1 MADNVKIQFEIDGID
16 PAVSSV
22 KELEGALKGV
32 EKQSKKTEKT
42 IDNTTDAAKDLAAA
56 AKKTGEDG
64 DAATRLLD
72 EGFGGIGSKIR
83 ESFKATKTLGKS
95 FVTSFKAGVKG
106 ASSMGKAL
114 IATGIGAIIV
124 GVGLLVAY
132 WDDIVGLVS
141 GVSADQEKLL
151 QDTKDTAVAQQDAL
165 DSISAQANSLKLAGK
180 SEEEIRQM
188 KIAQTDEIIRTM
200 EVQLALEKEQAEAAL
215 KAQKRN
221 KEFAQI
227 VIGILTAPIT
237 MLLGAVDALT
247 YGLSQVT
254 GIDATSLA
262 DDFTGSIAEFI
273 GFDPEQTKKDSDESL
288 SETERAIEKLKGQR
302 DGIILQSQK
311 ANQDA
316 KDKAVQTQKE
326 LNDELDLL
334 KAQNIEGAEAQAL
347 ALLEIE
353 RQKNRQILKD
363 KGATDALL
371 LEFDQ
376 NYSDQKQA
384 IIDDFDKTQEEKR
397 LANKAIVDAAL
408 AQADL
413 DSIENMFERARQE
426 LEFQKL
432 QDLEKLK
439 QAGATA
445 EQLAVIEKQYS
456 DKKKAINQDEK
467 DYNDE
472 LRELTLDESLNAGK
486 ALLGN
491 ISSLVGEGTAVGK
504 AAAVASTTIDTYQ
517 SANAAYKSVVGIPVV
532 GPALA
537 PVAAGVAVASGL
549 MSVKKILST
558 KTPGNKSAGGGGV
571 PNIPIPQAYN
581 PDAALESAADGQS
594 QDNQLTLGG
603 NNSSAPV
610 IKAFV
615 VASDMTNQ
623 QEADNRINELARL

>member
-237 MLLGAVDALT
+237 MLLGAVYALT

-316 KDKAVQTQKE
+316 KDAAVQTQKE

-363 KGATDALL
+363 KGATDELL
-371 LEFDQ
+371 LEFDK
-376 NYSDQKQA
+376 NY
-384 IIDDFDKTQEEKR
+384 
-397 LANKAIVDAAL
+397 
-408 AQADL
+408 
-413 DSIENMFERARQE
+413 
-426 LEFQKL
+426 
-432 QDLEKLK
+432 
-439 QAGATA
+439 
-445 EQLAVIEKQYS
+445 
-456 DKKKAINQDEK
+456 
-467 DYNDE
+467 
-472 LRELTLDESLNAGK
+472 
-486 ALLGN
+486 
-491 ISSLVGEGTAVGK
+491 
-504 AAAVASTTIDTYQ
+504 
-517 SANAAYKSVVGIPVV
+517 
-532 GPALA
+532 
-537 PVAAGVAVASGL
+537 
-549 MSVKKILST
+549 
-558 KTPGNKSAGGGGV
+558 
-571 PNIPIPQAYN
+571 
-581 PDAALESAADGQS
+581 
-594 QDNQLTLGG
+594 
-603 NNSSAPV
+603 
-610 IKAFV
+610 
-615 VASDMTNQ
+615 
-623 QEADNRINELARL
+623 